1 MLSREQ
7 NELVTRTDKGT
18 PGGEMM
24 RRYWQP
30 VALSRE
36 LTDDVPLPVD
46 VMGEELVLF
55 RDAAGRPHL
64 IGRACPHRAV
74 DLSYGRVENDGLRCP
89 YHGWLMSGTGRCL
102 EQPGEPDGSA
112 FKTKIRHPAYPAVDL
127 GGLIFAYLGPLDAKG
142 EAPRLPNFPFMSK
155 PLEHTF
161 VIKVLQEC
169 NYLQAN
175 EGNIDPQHLSYLH
188 RFLSSKDLAES
199 DLNTLISNDPAPQI
213 EVEETDYG
221 LRLFTARA
229 NRPGK
234 RFVRITNFIMPNASS
249 FHGSPLVDPRKGAV
263 NDNVGYQVHWHVPV
277 DDYSHWKYTL
287 AFRFDGP
294 VDKDFQR
301 NSQFGDVGADFRSP
315 RTRQNRYL
323 QDRDE
328 MKHTSFVGLG
338 RSFQA
343 HDKMAT
349 ESQGAIMDRSN
360 EHLGTTDR
368 AVIMMRRQLL
378 KAIEDIQAG
387 RDPMFVER
395 SGQPD
400 QLKDMVVLSQE
411 VPADTDLLGGWWRGF
426 DPASRSAIQ
435 IAQ

>member
-1 MLSREQ
+1 ML
-7 NELVTRTDKGT
+7 
-18 PGGEMM
+18 

-30 VALSRE
+30 VALSSE
-36 LTDDVPLPVD
+36 LTDDTPLPVD

-55 RDAAGRPHL
+55 RDEKGQPQL

-74 DLSYGRVENDGLRCP
+74 DLSYGRVENGGLRCP
-89 YHGWLMSGTGRCL
+89 YHGWLMSGAGRCL

-112 FKTKIRHPAYPAVDL
+112 FKTKIRHPAYPARDL

-142 EAPRLPNFPFMSK
+142 EVPRLPNFPFMSK
-155 PLEHTF
+155 PVEHTF

-188 RFLSSKDLAES
+188 RFITNQGLDNAE
-199 DLNTLISNDPAPQI
+199 LNALLVNDPAPEIQ
-213 EVEETDYG
+213 VEETDYG

-249 FHGSPLVDPRKGAV
+249 FHGSPLVDPRKGPV
-263 NDNVGYQVHWHVPV
+263 NDNVGYQLHWHVPI
-277 DDYSHWKYTL
+277 DDYTHWKYTL

-301 NSQFGDVGADFRSP
+301 NSQFGDIGADFRSP

-349 ESQGAIMDRSN
+349 ESQGSIMDRSN

-368 AVIMMRRQLL
+368 AVILMRRQLL

-395 SGQPD
+395 DGQAD
-400 QLKDMVVLSQE
+400 ALKEMVVLSQE

-426 DPASRSAIQ
+426 DPASRGTLAV
-435 IAQ
+435 AE

>member
-1 MLSREQ
+1 MLNREQ
-7 NELVTRTDKGT
+7 NDLITWTNRGT
-18 PGGEMM
+18 PGGELM

-36 LTDDVPLPVD
+36 LADDVPLPVD
-46 VMGEELVLF
+46 IMGEELVMF
-55 RDAAGRPHL
+55 RDAAGAPQL

-74 DLSYGRVENDGLRCP
+74 DLSYGRVENGGLRCI
-89 YHGWLMSGTGRCL
+89 YHGWLLSGTGRCL

-112 FKTKIRHPAYPAVDL
+112 FKTKIRHAAYPCRDL
-127 GGLIFAYLGPLDAKG
+127 GGLIFAYLGEGL
-142 EAPRLPNFPFMSK
+142 APRLPNFPFMSK
-155 PLEHTF
+155 PIEHTF

-199 DLNTLISNDPAPQI
+199 ELNTLISNDPAPQI

-221 LRLFTARA
+221 LRLFAARA

-249 FHGSPLVDPRKGAV
+249 FHGAPLVDPRKGAV
-263 NDNVGYQVHWHVPV
+263 SDNVGYQLHWHVPI

-294 VDKDFQR
+294 VDKEFQR
-301 NSQFGDVGADFRSP
+301 NSQFVEISEDFRSP
-315 RTRQNRYL
+315 RMRQNRYK

-338 RSFQA
+338 RSFQS
-343 HDKMAT
+343 HDKLAT
-349 ESQGAIMDRSN
+349 EAQGAILDRSV

-378 KAIEDIQAG
+378 GAIEDMQAG

-395 SGQPD
+395 DGQPD
-400 QLKDMVVLSQE
+400 RLKEMVVLSQE
-411 VPADTDLLGGWWRGF
+411 VSADTDLLGGWWREF
-426 DPASRSAIQ
+426 SPASRSR
-435 IAQ
+435 IAVAE

>member
-1 MLSREQ
+1 MLNREQ
-7 NELVTRTDKGT
+7 NDLVTRTDRGT
-18 PGGEMM
+18 PGGELL

-30 VALSRE
+30 VALSSE
-36 LTDDVPLPVD
+36 LSDDTPLPVD

-55 RDAAGRPHL
+55 RDDAGRPQL

-74 DLSYGRVENDGLRCP
+74 DLSYGRVENGGLRCP
-89 YHGWLMSGTGRCL
+89 YHGWLMSGEGRCL

-112 FKTKIRHPAYPAVDL
+112 FKTKIRHAAYPARDL
-127 GGLIFAYLGPLDAKG
+127 GGLIFAYLGDG
-142 EAPRLPNFPFMSK
+142 EAPRLPNFPFMSM
-155 PLEHTF
+155 PVEHTYA
-161 VIKVLQEC
+161 VKVLQEC
-169 NYLQAN
+169 NYLQAS

-188 RFLSSKDLAES
+188 RFISNTGLDTAE
-199 DLNTLISNDPAPQI
+199 LNTLISNDPAPQI
-213 EVEETDYG
+213 EVEETAYG
-221 LRLFTARA
+221 LRLFAARA

-249 FHGSPLVDPRKGAV
+249 FHGAPLVDPRKGAI
-263 NDNVGYQVHWHVPV
+263 DENVGYQLHWHVPI
-277 DDYSHWKYTL
+277 DDYNHWKYTL
-287 AFRFDGP
+287 AFRSDGP
-294 VDKDFQR
+294 VDKEFQQK
-301 NSQFGDVGADFRSP
+301 SQFSDVGADFRSP

-323 QDRDE
+323 QDREE

-349 ESQGAIMDRSN
+349 ESQGRIMDRSN

-378 KAIEDIQAG
+378 QGIEDMRAG

-395 SGQPD
+395 DGQPD
-400 QLKDMVVLSQE
+400 ALQEMVVLSQE
-411 VPADTDLLGGWWRGF
+411 VPADTDLLGGWWRAF
-426 DPASRSAIQ
+426 ESARRGKIVL
-435 IAQ
+435 AR

>member
-1 MLSREQ
+1 MLNREQ
-7 NELVTRTDKGT
+7 NELITRTDRGT

-36 LTDDVPLPVD
+36 LKDDVPLPVD

-55 RDAAGRPHL
+55 RSENGAPQL

-74 DLSYGRVENDGLRCP
+74 DLSYGRVENGGLRCP
-89 YHGWLMSGTGRCL
+89 YHGWLLSGTGRCL

-112 FKTKIRHPAYPAVDL
+112 FKDKIRHPAYPCRDL
-127 GGLIFAYLGPLDAKG
+127 GGVIFAYLGEG
-142 EAPRLPNFPFMSK
+142 EAPRLPNFPFMSA
-155 PLEHTF
+155 PLENTF

-188 RFLSSKDLAES
+188 RFITSQGLDNSE
-199 DLNTLISNDPAPQI
+199 LNTLLINDPAPEIQ
-213 EVEETDYG
+213 VEETDYG
-221 LRLFTARA
+221 LRLVTARA

-263 NDNVGYQVHWHVPV
+263 NDNVGYQIHWHVPI
-277 DDYSHWKYTL
+277 DDYTHWKYTL

-294 VDKDFQR
+294 VDIEFQR
-301 NSQFGDVGADFRSP
+301 QSQFGDIGEDFRSP

-323 QDRDE
+323 QDREE

-368 AVIMMRRQLL
+368 AVIMMRRHLL
-378 KAIEDIQAG
+378 GAVEDIQAG

-395 SGQPD
+395 EGHPD
-400 QLKDMVVLSQE
+400 RLKEMVVLSQE
-411 VPADTDLLGGWWRGF
+411 VPADTDLLGGWWREF
-426 DPASRSAIQ
+426 SPATRSPIAI
-435 IAQ
+435 AK